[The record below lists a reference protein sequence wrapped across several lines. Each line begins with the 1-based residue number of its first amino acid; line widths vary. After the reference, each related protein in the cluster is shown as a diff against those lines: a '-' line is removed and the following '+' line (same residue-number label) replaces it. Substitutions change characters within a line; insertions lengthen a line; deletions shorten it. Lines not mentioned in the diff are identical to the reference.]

1 MNYIKINNFTLIK
14 SFMILA
20 IISNLIGCSSI
31 RKSMDMIVPFYSLD
45 TTTLGGISVTSNVN
59 SNGNMP
65 VAIDIVF
72 INDKTVNASLLGL
85 TGPQWFANKS
95 GLLLRY
101 SKELSVAHLEV
112 VPQTLKEKIPLP
124 SNYSNAFKVLLF
136 TNYVEAAGQHV
147 ADITQ
152 FNELQILLKKSGYQL
167 KEMEP

>member
-1 MNYIKINNFTLIK
+1 MNYIKINNLALINLL
-14 SFMILA
+14 MILA
-20 IISNLIGCSSI
+20 IMSNLVGCSSI
-31 RKSMDMIVPFYSLD
+31 KKTMSMIVPFYSLD
-45 TTTLGGISVTSNVN
+45 TTPLDSISVISDVN

-124 SNYSNAFKVLLF
+124 SDYSNAFKVLLF
-136 TNYVEAAGQHV
+136 ANYVEAAGQHV

-152 FNELQILLKKSGYQL
+152 FNELQILLKKSSYQL